1 MIDWNY
7 MLSQIATV
15 DFDILYFG
23 AIIGTIVI
31 IILDNRNPVKT
42 MAWILILLFL
52 PIVGLVF
59 YFFFGRSQRRERIIG
74 QKSYDRLLKKPMA
87 EYLAQDCSDVPY
99 EYSRLIQLFQQT
111 NQAFPFE
118 GNRVAVYTEGYTKLQ
133 SLLRELQKAKQHIHQ
148 CGRYLPQSDFCGTD
162 RHESGGICSEG
173 YSEESGRLPEQGT
186 VYHTDLADG

>member
-1 MIDWNY
+1 MIDWNI
-7 MLSQIATV
+7 LVSQIATV
-15 DFDILYFG
+15 AFDIVYFG
-23 AIIGTIVI
+23 AIISTIVV

-87 EYLAQDCSDVPY
+87 EDCSDVPE
-99 EYSRLIQLFQQT
+99 EYARLIQLFQHT

-118 GNRVAVYTEGYTKLQ
+118 GNRIAVYTEGYTKLQ
-133 SLLRELQKAKQHIHQ
+133 SLLRELQKAKQHIHIE
-148 CGRYLPQSDFCGTD
+148 YYIFEDD
-162 RHESGGICSEG
+162 AI
-173 YSEESGRLPEQGT
+173 GRLVRDVLIEKASQG
-186 VYHTDLADG
+186 VEVRVIYDDVGCWHVPNRFFE